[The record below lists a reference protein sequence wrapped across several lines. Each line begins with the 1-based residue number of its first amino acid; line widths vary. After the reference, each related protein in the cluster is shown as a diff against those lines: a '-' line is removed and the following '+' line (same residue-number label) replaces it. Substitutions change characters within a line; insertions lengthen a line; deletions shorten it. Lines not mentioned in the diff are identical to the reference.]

1 MGQVIKILPIT
12 ERFINEYNRL
22 KKAGKLPPNVELAE
36 IMDIKTPSTISN
48 ILVRKQNIKP
58 EAWERFRSRFRI
70 SESESNGQFAAAGAD
85 QPPAF
90 VPIPWQEYLQL
101 IHLSLEALKAGQNE
115 ILLQQAKT
123 RAEVRGYG
131 KYQLVKDSKGRSET
145 FERLLLEV
153 DKLVNGELTQDDAQD
168 NPPGS

>member
-1 MGQVIKILPIT
+1 MNFKPQIEKLLKTLKDKGVERGQVEEDLGYSENYIDQMLAKGGNK
-12 ERFINEYNRL
+12 RFLTTLQKYVLQN
-22 KKAGKLPPNVELAE
+22 
-36 IMDIKTPSTISN
+36 TI
-48 ILVRKQNIKP
+48 P
-58 EAWERFRSRFRI
+58 G
-70 SESESNGQFAAAGAD
+70 NGQQPASGAGS
-85 QPPAF
+85 PPAF

-145 FERLLLEV
+145 FDKLLAEV

-168 NPPGS
+168 NSPGS

>member
-1 MGQVIKILPIT
+1 MEFKSQIEKLLKTLKDKGVERGKIEEDLGYSENYIDQMLAKGGNK
-12 ERFINEYNRL
+12 RFLTALQKYVL
-22 KKAGKLPPNVELAE
+22 QKA
-36 IMDIKTPSTISN
+36 TPG
-48 ILVRKQNIKP
+48 
-58 EAWERFRSRFRI
+58 
-70 SESESNGQFAAAGAD
+70 NGQQFHTSGAD
-85 QPPAF
+85 PPPAF

-131 KYQLVKDSKGRSET
+131 KYHLVKDSKGRSET
-145 FERLLLEV
+145 FDKLLAEV

-168 NPPGS
+168 NSPGS